1 MFYAPNEVPR
11 EPEVLRSYLKDSF
24 EGEME
29 KKKELK
35 NRYQEAMS
43 ELHYVPEVKL
53 LERLSAA
60 LSDNTTQLAILQPFH
75 ALCFN
80 LLKKLDV
87 EIPVELRAAPGEE
100 DKTADQYDQ
109 EKRCSQPRRN
119 HCRGMCGKKCSCWK
133 WFCGDCC
140 CHRGCYEHDLCCNYN
155 FYSSYCL
162 TPIGLTC
169 SRYPGYPACK
179 PKPIRWWG

>member
-1 MFYAPNEVPR
+1 
-11 EPEVLRSYLKDSF
+11 
-24 EGEME
+24 ME
-29 KKKELK
+29 KTKELK
-35 NRYQEAMS
+35 NHYQEAMS

-60 LSDNTTQLAILQPFH
+60 LSDNTTRLAILQPFH

-80 LLKKLDV
+80 LLKQLDV
-87 EIPVELRAAPGEE
+87 EIPVELRAAPGVE
-100 DKTADQYDQ
+100 DETADQYDQ
-109 EKRCSQPRRN
+109 EKRCSQLRRN

-140 CHRGCYEHDLCCNYN
+140 WHRGCYEHDLCCNYN

-169 SRYPGYPACK
+169 SRYLGYPACK